1 MQLTK
6 LTLSGKDSSDFL
18 QRQLTAD
25 VAAIP
30 ENTPTITAWCNIQG
44 RVTSL
49 MWLEKANDSITLFI
63 PSETYSQVMPRL
75 KMFVMR
81 DDVSFSEPESCYCRM
96 VGGMFS
102 LTTESAAGWEQAF
115 VELGIPVL
123 AAEDSAK
130 YLPQMLNLDQL
141 NGLSFSK
148 GCYPGQ
154 EIVARTH
161 FRGKLK
167 QRMVRLNSAMAHG
180 HDVMDSNGTKAGSVL
195 FSSATECL
203 AMVKIEATE
212 RGLAADDG
220 SAVAQLP
227 LPYLPS

>member
-1 MQLTK
+1 
-6 LTLSGKDSSDFL
+6 
-18 QRQLTAD
+18 
-25 VAAIP
+25 
-30 ENTPTITAWCNIQG
+30 
-44 RVTSL
+44 
-49 MWLEKANDSITLFI
+49 
-63 PSETYSQVMPRL
+63 
-75 KMFVMR
+75 
-81 DDVSFSEPESCYCRM
+81 
-96 VGGMFS
+96 MFS